1 MEAPKGFVEWTESDL
16 RFTGWEHECIV
27 ICRSENHYFIPYKR
41 YIELVNSKIK
51 QKKHEKTQ
59 N

>member
-27 ICRSENHYFIPYKR
+27 ICRS
-41 YIELVNSKIK
+41 
-51 QKKHEKTQ
+51 
-59 N
+59 